1 MAVRGFVICK
11 QIVKFLYHD
20 SMDLTLLGSIWYGS
34 HAVHTC
40 VGFLPGSSG
49 DWLAFGLSRL
59 QGGG

>member
-1 MAVRGFVICK
+1 MATHGFICK

-20 SMDLTLLGSIWYGS
+20 SMDITFLGSICYDS
-34 HAVHTC
+34 CAVSMC

-59 QGGG
+59 QRGG